1 MDQHYIANEQETNR
15 NPSGQVQSVSSNI
28 DDRTMHEIY
37 LWPFQDAVH
46 AGSGNIMCSY
56 QRLNNSY
63 GCANSKSLNGLLKTE
78 LGFQGWVVSDWGAQH
93 AGAAAALA
101 GMDVAMPN
109 GDALWG
115 SHLVDS
121 VKNGSVP
128 ESRIDDMVVR

>member
-1 MDQHYIANEQETNR
+1 
-15 NPSGQVQSVSSNI
+15 
-28 DDRTMHEIY
+28 
-37 LWPFQDAVH
+37 
-46 AGSGNIMCSY
+46 MCSY

-93 AGAAAALA
+93 AGTAAALA
-101 GMDVAMPN
+101 GMDVAMPS
-109 GDALWG
+109 GSSFWG